1 MRGDAPPP
9 PRCFSRSSLY
19 YTLNLLLQ
27 LRALGYG
34 HVLLLGAD
42 LVSCS
47 LLTGM
52 LPRQAC
58 GW

>member
-1 MRGDAPPP
+1 M
-9 PRCFSRSSLY
+9 
-19 YTLNLLLQ
+19 LLQ

-34 HVLLLGAD
+34 HVLLLTEAES
-42 LVSCS
+42 VCYEIRSR
-47 LLTGM
+47 